1 MLHQTPHPEVDLEL
15 FAEITQRYF
24 ERTMG
29 ESIKL
34 DRATLSFTCPHFD
47 DFTGL
52 IRMSGQQDGYVYLS
66 MSEPLLRQLLGRI
79 GEPQQDSAMCRD
91 FVGEIASTI
100 ASNARERFGNKV
112 GISTPI
118 AMSCDEA
125 TSLKWPPSHLSLP
138 FTVLGRE
145 SQLVIALEGQAH

>member
-1 MLHQTPHPEVDLEL
+1 MLNHSPAQEEDLAL

-29 ESIKL
+29 EPIKL
-34 DRATLSFTCPHFD
+34 DRATLSFTRPLFD

-52 IRMSGQQDGYVYLS
+52 IRMSGEQEGYVYLS
-66 MSEPLLRQLLGRI
+66 MGEPLLRQLLSRI
-79 GEPQQDSAMCRD
+79 GEPQHDAAMCRD

-100 ASNARERFGNKV
+100 ASNARERFGSKL

-118 AMSCDEA
+118 AVSSEEARSMS
-125 TSLKWPPSHLSLP
+125 WPFSHLCLP
-138 FTVLGRE
+138 FTVLGRD
-145 SQLVIALEGQAH
+145 SRLVIALEGH